1 MSTKSQMEQVRHP
14 LTIPWVNAL
23 PFLCVKVGGA
33 QSYVDP
39 SKALSKT
46 EWFNKEIPYPE
57 TKVASDFLE
66 PNVKR
71 DQGKMLFSVSK
82 TIVIEN

>member
-1 MSTKSQMEQVRHP
+1 MEQIRHP
-14 LTIPWVNAL
+14 LTTPWINAM
-23 PFLCVKVGGA
+23 PFLCVKVGGG
-33 QSYVDP
+33 QSFVDA

-57 TKVASDFLE
+57 TKMASDILQ

-71 DQGKMLFSVSK
+71 DGGMVHYY
-82 TIVIEN
+82 IVQM